1 VSHVGR
7 YPWESPICVEF
18 ISCRGFFSFFR
29 FPKKYFPVKPK
40 NRKRSLARNERKTE
54 WQKKSKIEIP
64 KTANIRL
71 LIIRYLVTAEH
82 EKKSET

>member
-1 VSHVGR
+1 MSAA
-7 YPWESPICVEF
+7 I
-18 ISCRGFFSFFR
+18 RGSLLFVLNL
-29 FPKKYFPVKPK
+29 FPVGDFFFFLSFPQKIFPSQTK
-40 NRKRSLARNERKTE
+40 KQETLVSKKERKTE